1 MRDCPEIQSRWRS
14 RNKNSAGMTP
24 VAATLTCSVSQSLLR
39 QVMTST
45 QACPSQLMTLRQV
58 IMEWNSDQNC
68 TQNSARGVSFDGPVA
83 KNLTASFTMH
93 LTNISVICI
102 QTDDSTIVLGTNT
115 ANLRP
120 VVPKQVFQPSL
131 QQQRRPRDHGATK
144 SNTTPASGE
153 PLRVPALRQKIT
165 AFAPQKTKTPG
176 TTRQHPQPLNIRG
189 NFFLADSKS
198 FFMCTSIQQY
208 ILHCSIL

>member
-1 MRDCPEIQSRWRS
+1 
-14 RNKNSAGMTP
+14 
-24 VAATLTCSVSQSLLR
+24 
-39 QVMTST
+39 
-45 QACPSQLMTLRQV
+45 
-58 IMEWNSDQNC
+58 
-68 TQNSARGVSFDGPVA
+68 
-83 KNLTASFTMH
+83 MH

-120 VVPKQVFQPSL
+120 VVPKQVFQPGL

-144 SNTTPASGE
+144 SHTRRPMDQGATKSDTTPASGE
-153 PLRVPALRQKIT
+153 PHKVPALRQEIT

-176 TTRQHPQPLNIRG
+176 TTRQHPQPRIIRG